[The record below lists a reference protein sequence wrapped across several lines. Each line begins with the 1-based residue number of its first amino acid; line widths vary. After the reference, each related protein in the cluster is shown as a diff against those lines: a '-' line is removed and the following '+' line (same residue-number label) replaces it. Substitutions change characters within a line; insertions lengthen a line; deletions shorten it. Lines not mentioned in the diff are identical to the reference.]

1 VNVKRYFA
9 RTNRE
14 AMAML
19 RAELGPDAVVIRNR
33 AVAGGVE
40 VLAMDGREEV
50 HALAADPAPTPSSE
64 PAQEPPVRGSRDAGR
79 REAARAGPARGD
91 AAVPEM
97 STLSFQQYVRDR
109 LAQKAAPAGAE
120 PLGDLDG
127 LAMPSPRSQAVRGEQ
142 AAAEARRFEPPEALP
157 PLQAVQPSQPQHA
170 VQPSQSQAAVQSK
183 PMAAPAAAASLAAS
197 VPAGEAQER
206 LLSELRDMRRFIS
219 EQLSSIA
226 WSEGMRRNP
235 LQTRLLQQLLSAGF
249 SPSLARAVVARL
261 PSDFGEAQAD
271 AWARQAL
278 AHNLHC
284 ETGSA
289 LFEQGGIFALV
300 GPTGVGKTTS
310 TAKIAAR
317 FALRH
322 GAQSVGLVT
331 VDAYRIGGQD
341 QLRSFGRMLGVP
353 VHVAHDPATLAD
365 FLHLYMNKKLVL
377 IDTAGIGQRDER
389 VEELLASLS
398 STVVRK
404 LVVLNAAAQAETLE
418 DVAKAYRA
426 GQAAGVVISKVDE
439 AVKLGGVLDC
449 AIRHKLRIVGV
460 ANGQRVPEDW
470 EAPDPARLVASAL
483 QAASAPAFEI
493 DETALS
499 LMVQPVWGAA
509 HGASRHGG
517 ARA

>member
-1 VNVKRYFA
+1 MNVKRYFA

-40 VLAMDGREEV
+40 VLAMDGREAV
-50 HALAADPAPTPSSE
+50 DTLAAETAPAPSTG
-64 PAQEPPVRGSRDAGR
+64 PAHEPPPRGSPDPGRRDA
-79 REAARAGPARGD
+79 ARSGAARGD

-109 LAQKAAPAGAE
+109 LAQKAAPARVE
-120 PLGDLDG
+120 PLGEPDG
-127 LAMPSPRSQAVRGEQ
+127 VAVPAQPPQPARGER
-142 AAAEARRFEPPEALP
+142 AVAGARGFEPTEALP
-157 PLQAVQPSQPQHA
+157 SPEPLHAMPPQQPLRPLQPPQ
-170 VQPSQSQAAVQSK
+170 
-183 PMAAPAAAASLAAS
+183 APAPVVAPPPVPT

-235 LQTRLLQQLLSAGF
+235 LQTRLLHQLLSAGF

-284 ETGSA
+284 GSGA
-289 LFEQGGIFALV
+289 SLFDQGGIFALV

-353 VHVAHDPATLAD
+353 VHVAHDAATLAD

-470 EAPDPARLVASAL
+470 EAPDAARLVAGAL

-499 LMVQPVWGAA
+499 LMVQPAWDAARGAI
-509 HGASRHGG
+509 RHGG